1 MESESIHTIKVTLH
15 DEFEQ
20 NGKKIGNELF
30 IPISLLEKGYNM
42 EKRWNDKE
50 QTLNLNVTTANVWD
64 INHYDSTGNYLHYD
78 KNKVENWNVTFT
90 REGIPKTV
98 YPHGAYFN
106 PATIAQYGLQHYS
119 LYLKTMTGLIKANS

>member
-50 QTLNLNVTTANVWD
+50 QNVKPERN
-64 INHYDSTGNYLHYD
+64 NRKRMGY
-78 KNKVENWNVTFT
+78 
-90 REGIPKTV
+90 
-98 YPHGAYFN
+98 
-106 PATIAQYGLQHYS
+106 
-119 LYLKTMTGLIKANS
+119 